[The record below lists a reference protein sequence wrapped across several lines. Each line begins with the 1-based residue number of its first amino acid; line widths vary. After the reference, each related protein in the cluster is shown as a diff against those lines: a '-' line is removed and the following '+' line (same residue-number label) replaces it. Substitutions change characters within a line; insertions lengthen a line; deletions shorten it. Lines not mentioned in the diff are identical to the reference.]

1 MPNQDNFDPMSIVG
15 VKPTSNVKKA
25 FDPMSIV
32 GVAPEK
38 KNPNQN
44 ASLRGTALSGE
55 TDSSDGEESSFLTSP
70 FRFLSGTGKAFYNKA
85 IDALESLSR
94 FSMAGGSMGS
104 GAPSQFLSQEI
115 KGEKPKYTT
124 YQERTIAADKIL
136 SGLDAIKAETKGKS
150 DVFTDKGMRI
160 PDAEAA
166 GYQIGDGIA
175 QLGLNIFG
183 GGTGLAINYFA
194 NTEKNYQEARRQGI
208 SSDRALNESAVR
220 AGAETLLDK
229 FLGAEMAIEKIA
241 GKQAIK
247 MGTKEALEQLSK
259 KGLGREA
266 FDEMVSRSIKT
277 FSKEGLA
284 QIGKGVGFEAL
295 DEFGQTYADEGIKT
309 LFDNYQ
315 KAKND
320 NDDNAKL
327 QLYDADTGSSK
338 TFYGALN
345 ASFYGGLSGGMGARF
360 TGSRA
365 FSPTVY
371 SSIQNAY
378 DAGGATQVQESAA
391 QIEKGIND
399 ALASNKMTPQ
409 QHQQALFN
417 LGNIVTDVQSY
428 SQNSKADSFTRFSK
442 FEIENSHI
450 PNAVRR
456 VSDTFVD
463 RLTPTVQANESDV
476 KNDIENNNLVHMRY
490 DIREN
495 VPDEF
500 TPFISDVP
508 VTAEGVPI
516 IIANVP
522 ASIARAYEQNNQS
535 KGGITQSINNAI
547 SDIIGT
553 SNFISFDK
561 LIDRIKMTLP
571 DEKTREAFALE
582 AVAAKESVSKD
593 LRLINLMNEAKSDIN
608 KNGAF
613 DMDAYNG
620 KLRNWNV
627 SNEKQEVLFNGNKH
641 TVESVSYNGQQA
653 KLSGLDQEVN
663 TSELTP
669 FVAQES
675 QTELDNTKQENGK
688 TENIPATESGVTE
701 NQKGAIDDAVSQLA
715 QSESTENKTE
725 VVPERSK
732 PVKPKGRI
740 HERALEVED
749 NSAEAAVIKFFAA
762 GGKVMRSNPES
773 SLGGKLKT
781 LQSFF
786 SKSKQGGN
794 VPIASEIQS
803 RKAISAEEK
812 DGGLSMD
819 AIAQRLWEES
829 GAKDGAEQDFLDAV
843 ESVVSR
849 FYTKTQMATHLLQKN
864 NVSNKQALAVDQNFE
879 QEQMMFEAEQRGM
892 TLEEFEQFIN
902 ENPDYQEAWDSA
914 LEETENYLANI
925 EDHPELLEPF
935 GLSESEKAEL
945 NNLFAE
951 DTKTEQAPTAEDTN
965 RAARKKEYYGKRN
978 AAVDELLT
986 AENTSTPEKS
996 RATYDEFFN
1005 RLRALE
1011 KEYSD
1016 VYEEIMQEL
1025 RDYNN
1030 ANQATTENVG
1040 EENNPSQPPVPPV
1053 PPTDEQMA
1061 EEEENKPLSDQE
1073 NDLTVLSR
1081 EESKK
1086 RAEEL
1091 KRGQKTTW
1099 ESLVEAFVN
1108 SDVKIKNI
1116 LTRAAGKKSFVVS
1129 LLRNRRG
1136 LTASINQVI
1145 NKANEKIFK
1154 GLNEV
1159 GMSRFNS
1166 LGYALR
1172 TIQLDAKRLG
1182 KQKKEIERL
1191 IQEFNDKN
1199 SKLAEDKRKPYTE
1212 KVKAEIEAKAKA
1224 KFPILNH
1231 GTVKIKVNGIEREVP
1246 MTSQIAQETIDGIKA
1261 ALGNE
1266 AFARMSKRIDGY
1278 KEFGNMALKESY
1290 DAGMI
1295 SKEVY
1300 DDLKD
1305 DFYSLR
1311 ATVERT
1317 FEQFSPGDKVM
1328 YQSAVDKAFGS
1339 LSKDGTTKVMIT
1351 DTPLLMQTSYN
1362 IMKRAIKKNELKKAM
1377 FDATVAQGKE
1387 SEYFREAQV
1396 ETYKDENGNEV
1407 IRQNE
1412 QGDVV
1417 VKNAPKGFTLV
1428 GYKDGGRAKYFFME
1442 DSINNK
1448 MYSLNNTFDSDAIQ
1462 SKFIMSM
1469 VNAENLGNR
1478 ILTGFAT
1485 RYNPLFFIS
1494 NTQMDMAQQ
1503 VIFTDIWDGGKNYSN
1518 LASSTM
1524 RALVRSAKFIDIRGK
1539 NKDMIEKT
1547 LERATEL
1554 GLMMDMLSTSSETR
1568 KMYKE
1573 TGEIGPMEQ
1582 MQPDGKLKRAAKMLT
1597 KFNLKTEVAMRLAAF
1612 SEVQNN
1618 LTKDFEKENGRK
1630 PNEREQYEIDTIAV
1644 AQARAYTDFAEK
1656 GTYTPKLNMPYLT
1669 SSISAFSSAMEYVA
1683 DNPRQFAW
1691 KATQIAAS
1699 GFVGQL
1705 AAMSIMGLV
1714 GDPEDWE
1721 NVKDYDKDRNI
1732 LIPFSY
1738 STVKDK
1744 FGNDKI
1750 QWNFIPIRVNPTIA
1764 PVWIASRKAAEATYY
1779 SLHGIEQKATSGLD
1793 KVDTFIG
1800 AINTALPVAIPVGTS
1815 LQKVKQSAGLTIS
1828 RKLWMAAAFK
1838 TITGYDPY
1846 RGQDLLT
1853 YEDKQG
1859 ETGAEGLENKNVPY
1873 VYKAIGKTGLSPVR
1887 TQAFVETFTT
1897 GNHMLIQS
1905 VYAITSDVAAAMTQ
1919 EKSPTIR
1926 GEKSVTNIPMMLKGL
1941 TGNRISV
1948 SSDVNYSYNK
1958 DLQAKYKEANEVS
1971 RKYLTQERELQIKLQ
1986 DLRTASKSES
1996 EFLEKVSK
2004 EVLPE
2009 YKNNK
2014 DIVGTIDVLE
2024 TAKSIAIKSIKKNVV
2039 TPEAYDEA
2047 AIIKVTQTP
2056 KGQAEMLYYMF
2067 GNDKKKATETMGK
2080 ASVLGVSKKDIGL
2093 MSLEYNKLIEKK

>member
-1 MPNQDNFDPMSIVG
+1 MGKQRINLSGALIEEPKSTKGGINLEGALIDTQ
-15 VKPTSNVKKA
+15 KKNLIQNDLGTA
-25 FDPMSIV
+25 SS
-32 GVAPEK
+32 GVA
-38 KNPNQN
+38 
-44 ASLRGTALSGE
+44 
-55 TDSSDGEESSFLTSP
+55 SSTDGEESSFLTSP
-70 FRFLSGTGKAFYNKA
+70 FRFLSGAGKAFYNKA
-85 IDALESLSR
+85 VDALESLSR

-115 KGEKPKYTT
+115 RGEKTKQAT
-124 YQERTIAADKIL
+124 YQERTAVADEIL
-136 SGLDAIKAETKGKS
+136 SGLDKIKAETKGKS

-208 SSDRALNESAVR
+208 SSDRALNESAIR

-229 FLGAEMAIEKIA
+229 FLGAEMAIEKFA
-241 GKQAIK
+241 GKQAIN
-247 MGTKEALEQLSK
+247 MGTKEALEQLAK
-259 KGLGREA
+259 KGLSREA
-266 FDEMVSRSIKT
+266 FDELVSRGIKT
-277 FSKEGLA
+277 FSKEGLT

-371 SSIQNAY
+371 SSLQNAY

-399 ALASNKMTPQ
+399 AIASNKMTTQ
-409 QHQQALFN
+409 EHQQALFN
-417 LGNIVTDVQSY
+417 LNNIVTDVQSY

-463 RLTPTVQANESDV
+463 RLTPIVQANESDI
-476 KNDIENNNLVHMRY
+476 KNDIQNGKFVLMQY
-490 DIREN
+490 DSREN
-495 VPDEF
+495 VPDS
-500 TPFISDVP
+500 FIPYVSNASTQVEGKDVFF
-508 VTAEGVPI
+508 
-516 IIANVP
+516 ANIP
-522 ASIARAYEQNNQS
+522 ASVAQAYEQNNQS
-535 KGGITQSINNAI
+535 KAGVLQSINNAI
-547 SDIIGT
+547 GDIVGT

-571 DEKTREAFALE
+571 DEKTREAFGLE
-582 AVAAKESVSKD
+582 AIAAKESVSKD
-593 LRLINLMNEAKSDIN
+593 LRLINLMNEAKNDIN

-613 DMDAYNG
+613 DMDTYNG
-620 KLRNWNV
+620 KLKNWNTA
-627 SNEKQEVLFNGNKH
+627 NENQEVVFNGNKH
-641 TVESVSYNGQQA
+641 TVESISYNGQQA

-663 TSELTP
+663 TSEITP
-669 FVAQES
+669 FVAEEVQP
-675 QTELDNTKQENGK
+675 ELDKTKQENGK
-688 TENIPATESGVTE
+688 TSNIAPAQTGVTE

-725 VVPERSK
+725 VVPERNK
-732 PVKPKGRI
+732 PVKPKGRV

-762 GGKVMRSNPES
+762 GGKVMRSAPANYV
-773 SLGGKLKT
+773 GAKLKT

-786 SKSKQGGN
+786 SKSGQGGN
-794 VPIASEIQS
+794 VPIMSEVES
-803 RKAISAEEK
+803 RKRISAEQK

-819 AIAQRLWEES
+819 EIAQRLWEES
-829 GAKDGAEQDFLDAV
+829 GSQDGAEQGFLDAV
-843 ESVVSR
+843 ESVVSSFR
-849 FYTKTQMATHLLQKN
+849 TKTQMATHLLQKN

-879 QEQMMFEAEQRGM
+879 QQQMAYEAEQRGM

-902 ENPDYQEAWDSA
+902 DNPDYQEAWDSA

-935 GLSESEKAEL
+935 GLSESEKADL

-951 DTKTEQAPTAEDTN
+951 EVQTETTQESETIAE
-965 RAARKKEYYGKRN
+965 EQ
-978 AAVDELLT
+978 
-986 AENTSTPEKS
+986 S
-996 RATYDEFFN
+996 
-1005 RLRALE
+1005 
-1011 KEYSD
+1011 
-1016 VYEEIMQEL
+1016 
-1025 RDYNN
+1025 
-1030 ANQATTENVG
+1030 TTENVG
-1040 EENNPSQPPVPPV
+1040 EENNPAQPPVPPV

-1061 EEEENKPLSDQE
+1061 EEEENKPLSDNE

-1086 RAEEL
+1086 KAEEL
-1091 KRGQKTTW
+1091 KKSQKTTW

-1136 LTASINQVI
+1136 LNASINQVI

-1154 GLNEV
+1154 GLNEI

-1182 KQKKEIERL
+1182 KQQKEIERL
-1191 IQEFNDKN
+1191 TQEFNDKN

-1212 KVKAEIEAKAKA
+1212 KVRADIEAKAKA
-1224 KFPILNH
+1224 RFPILNH
-1231 GTVKIKVNGIEREVP
+1231 GTIKIKVNGIEQVVP
-1246 MTSQIAQETIDGIKA
+1246 MTSKIGQETIDGIKA
-1261 ALGNE
+1261 ALGDE
-1266 AFARMSKRIDGY
+1266 AFAKMSKRIDDY
-1278 KEFGNMALKESY
+1278 KAFGNMALKESY
-1290 DAGMI
+1290 NAGMI

-1317 FEQFSPGDKVM
+1317 FDQFSSSDRAM

-1387 SEYFREAQV
+1387 QEYFREAQV
-1396 ETYKDENGNEV
+1396 ETYIDESGNEV
-1407 IRQNE
+1407 VRQNE
-1412 QGDVV
+1412 KGDVV
-1417 VKNAPKGFTLV
+1417 VKSIPKGFELV
-1428 GYKDGGRAKYFFME
+1428 SYKDGGRAKYFFME
-1442 DSINNK
+1442 ESINNK
-1448 MYSLNNTFDSDAIQ
+1448 MYNLNNTFDSEAIQ
-1462 SKFIMSM
+1462 SRFIQEL
-1469 VNAENLGNR
+1469 VNVENMGNR

-1683 DNPRQFAW
+1683 DNPKQFAW
-1691 KATQIAAS
+1691 KASQIAAS

-1705 AAMSIMGLV
+1705 AAMSLMGLV

-1744 FGNDKI
+1744 FGKDKI

-1779 SLHGIEQKATSGLD
+1779 SLHGIKQKETSGLD
-1793 KVDTFIG
+1793 KVDTFID
-1800 AINTALPVAIPVGTS
+1800 AINVALPAAVPIGTS
-1815 LQKVKQSAGLTIS
+1815 LEKVKKSAGLTIS

-1838 TITGYDPY
+1838 TVTGYDPY
-1846 RGQDLLT
+1846 RGQDLLS

-1873 VYKAIGKTGLSPVR
+1873 VYKAIGKTGLSPVK
-1887 TQAFVETFTT
+1887 TQAFIETFTT
-1897 GNHMLIQS
+1897 GNHMLIQTA
-1905 VYAITSDVAAAMTQ
+1905 YAITSDVAAKLMD

-1926 GEKSVTNIPMMLKGL
+1926 GEKSITNIPVMLKGL
-1941 TGNRISV
+1941 TGNRVSI

-1958 DLQAKYKEANEVS
+1958 ELQTKYKEANEVS
-1971 RKYLTQERELQIKLQ
+1971 RKYLTQERELQIKLA
-1986 DLRTASKSES
+1986 DLRADSKNDSD
-1996 EFLEKVSK
+1996 FLNRVTR

-2009 YKNNK
+2009 YQKNK
-2014 DIVGTIDVLE
+2014 DIVGQIDVLE
-2024 TAKSIAIKSIKKNVV
+2024 TAKTIAVKSIKKGVIS
-2039 TPEAYDEA
+2039 PESYDEA

-2067 GNDKKKATETMGK
+2067 GKDKAKATSTMGK
-2080 ASVLGVSKKDIGL
+2080 AAILGVSRKDIGL
-2093 MSLEYNKLIEKK
+2093 MNIEYDKLLKEK

>member
-15 VKPTSNVKKA
+15 VKPTANVKKA

-104 GAPSQFLSQEI
+104 GAPSQYLGQEI
-115 KGEKPKYTT
+115 RGEKTKQAT
-124 YQERTIAADKIL
+124 YQERTAAADEIL
-136 SGLDAIKAETKGKS
+136 SGLDKIKAETKGKS

-229 FLGAEMAIEKIA
+229 FLGAEMAIEKFA
-241 GKQAIK
+241 GKQAVK

-371 SSIQNAY
+371 SAIQNAY

-399 ALASNKMTPQ
+399 ALASNKMTPL

-476 KNDIENNNLVHMRY
+476 KNDIENNNLVEMRY
-490 DIREN
+490 DSREN

-500 TPFISDVP
+500 TPFVSDVP
-508 VTAEGVPI
+508 VTAEGVPV

-571 DEKTREAFALE
+571 DEKSREAFALE

-627 SNEKQEVLFNGNKH
+627 SNEKQEVVFNGNKH

-794 VPIASEIQS
+794 VPITAEIQS
-803 RKAISAEEK
+803 RKRISAEEK

-829 GAKDGAEQDFLDAV
+829 GSKDGAEQDFLDAV

-849 FYTKTQMATHLLQKN
+849 FSTKTQMATHLLQKN

-902 ENPDYQEAWDSA
+902 DNPDYQEAWDSA

-935 GLSESEKAEL
+935 GLSESEAAEL
-945 NNLFAE
+945 NSLFAE
-951 DTKTEQAPTAEDTN
+951 DTKTEQAPTAEESPKN
-965 RAARKKEYYGKRN
+965 ARVKEYLRKLDEAWEEYAVRVRKN
-978 AAVDELLT
+978 PTEFSAAIDKYSEAVE
-986 AENTSTPEKS
+986 
-996 RATYDEFFN
+996 
-1005 RLRALE
+1005 ALKE
-1011 KEYSD
+1011 EYSD
-1016 VYEEIMQEL
+1016 VHNEAMQE
-1025 RDYNN
+1025 RNDKYD
-1030 ANQATTENVG
+1030 AEQSTTENVG

-1061 EEEENKPLSDQE
+1061 QEEENKPLSEQE

-1182 KQKKEIERL
+1182 KQQKEIERL

-1317 FEQFSPGDKVM
+1317 FEQFSPSDKVM

-1705 AAMSIMGLV
+1705 AAMSLMGLV

-1793 KVDTFIG
+1793 KVDTFIDAMNV
-1800 AINTALPVAIPVGTS
+1800 AIPVALPVGTS
-1815 LQKVKQSAGLTIS
+1815 LEKTKQRAGLTIS

-1846 RGQDLLT
+1846 RGQDMLT

-1859 ETGAEGLENKNVPY
+1859 ETGAEGLESKNVPY

-1905 VYAITSDVAAAMTQ
+1905 AYAITSDVAAAMTQ

-1996 EFLEKVSK
+1996 DFLEKVSK

-2024 TAKSIAIKSIKKNVV
+2024 TAKSIAIKSIKKKVV
-2039 TPEAYDEA
+2039 TPEVYDEA